1 MVLHGGTAI
10 WRCYSGK
17 RFSEDLDFY
26 SSTFPGLTK
35 QFEKIGLSQGLSIT
49 KMKDAGNVIFS
60 TISNGRAR
68 VKLEINHSRKIDGS
82 LTTYELA
89 DGTEI
94 EILSLTPDQFIEEKI
109 AEYTDRRFVRY
120 LYDICHLT
128 KSYKIMI
135 STRMHLKQFLHTIQR
150 PVDEPIL
157 RSIVYIGLAP
167 TFDRMFD
174 GIRRNIE

>member
-1 MVLHGGTAI
+1 M
-10 WRCYSGK
+10 
-17 RFSEDLDFY
+17 
-26 SSTFPGLTK
+26 
-35 QFEKIGLSQGLSIT
+35 
-49 KMKDAGNVIFS
+49 KMKGTGNVIFS
-60 TISNGRAR
+60 TISNSRAS
-68 VKLEINHSRKIDGS
+68 VKLEVNQSRKVDGS

-109 AEYTDRRFVRY
+109 AAYADRRFVRD
-120 LYDICHLT
+120 LYDIYHLT

-135 STRMHLKQFLHTIQR
+135 SARMRLKQFLYTIQR

-174 GIRRNIE
+174 GIRRHIE

>member
-1 MVLHGGTAI
+1 MVLHGGTAT

-68 VKLEINHSRKIDGS
+68 VKLEINHSRKID
-82 LTTYELA
+82 
-89 DGTEI
+89 
-94 EILSLTPDQFIEEKI
+94 
-109 AEYTDRRFVRY
+109 
-120 LYDICHLT
+120 
-128 KSYKIMI
+128 
-135 STRMHLKQFLHTIQR
+135 
-150 PVDEPIL
+150 
-157 RSIVYIGLAP
+157 
-167 TFDRMFD
+167 
-174 GIRRNIE
+174 

>member
-1 MVLHGGTAI
+1 MVLHGETAI

-109 AEYTDRRFVRY
+109 AEYTDRRFVRGSF
-120 LYDICHLT
+120 I
-128 KSYKIMI
+128 
-135 STRMHLKQFLHTIQR
+135 
-150 PVDEPIL
+150 
-157 RSIVYIGLAP
+157 IVNQPQIY
-167 TFDRMFD
+167 
-174 GIRRNIE
+174 